1 LPLQSPLAL
10 IVARSGQEG
19 NGMAR
24 DDIAVPIGPPRVWRS
39 RSKRTLG
46 SAFDALIS
54 ALNAVGTM
62 WIFVIMILINAD
74 VFLRY
79 LFNRPIDGV
88 PLIIELSIVAIVYLQ
103 LASALR
109 GQRLTRSD
117 VLIGRLLI
125 QRPQLG
131 LSLQAIYHAV
141 GAVLMGVLFFYSVPL
156 FEKAWRLETY
166 TGVEGDFTIQV
177 WILKLIILIGVAVC
191 GIQFVR
197 QVVIDLKGIV
207 AAARGGST
215 DRGAP
220 WIAILSTVVVCGTL
234 FGIGFFASL
243 SPVQIG
249 LISVLFVLILVY
261 VGVHV
266 GVALALLSFVCV
278 WLIRD
283 NINIAGTLLALSAAE
298 SLKRYEFGVIPL
310 FVFMGLLVS
319 VSDIGKDTYD
329 VANHLFRRVRAGL
342 GMATVGANAVFA
354 AVTGTSIASA
364 SVFTKVAVPE
374 MLRFG
379 YHPRFAVGVVAG
391 SSVLGMLIPPSLL
404 LILYGILAETSI
416 GDLFIA
422 GIVPGIILSIAYC
435 ILIWFMARNFPDH
448 VATPEALAHNFESEM
463 SSREL
468 VVKMLPIVTLILIVL
483 GGIYGGVFTATEA
496 GGVGAMGALI
506 MTILKR
512 RLTWANLWRTLMET
526 GHVTAAIC
534 FLLIAASL
542 YARLIAMAGI
552 PNVMESFFTGLHVG
566 LAEMLAIYITTV
578 VVLGTIMSA
587 GEIML
592 ILVPI
597 AVPLLAPFGANLV
610 WFGIVTIIAVE
621 IGLLTPP
628 LGIACFVIHNNLQ
641 DNRIAINDIFW
652 GATPFM
658 LTMLVVLILVT
669 LFPQLA
675 LVLL

>member
-1 LPLQSPLAL
+1 
-10 IVARSGQEG
+10 
-19 NGMAR
+19 M
-24 DDIAVPIGPPRVWRS
+24 
-39 RSKRTLG
+39 SKAHDGIEAASAPQPSSAGAFGR
-46 SAFDALIS
+46 AFDILIN
-54 ALNAVGTM
+54 ALNAVGTI
-62 WIFVIMILINAD
+62 WIFVIMVLINAD
-74 VFLRY
+74 VFSRY
-79 LFNRPIDGV
+79 LFNRPINGV
-88 PLIIELSIVAIVYLQ
+88 PLIIELSIVAIVFLQ
-103 LASALR
+103 LAAALR
-109 GQRLTRSD
+109 EGRMTRSD
-117 VLIGRLLI
+117 VLIGRLLAR
-125 QRPQLG
+125 RPQLG
-131 LSLQAIYHAV
+131 LSLQAIYHAL
-141 GAVLMGVLFFYSVPL
+141 GAVLIGILFFYSAPL
-156 FEKAWRLETY
+156 FEKAWRRETY

-177 WILKLIILIGVAVC
+177 WPLKLLILVGAAVC
-191 GIQFVR
+191 GVQFLRHIGFDLRAIGAAVR
-197 QVVIDLKGIV
+197 SGGRDRSAPAV
-207 AAARGGST
+207 AL
-215 DRGAP
+215 
-220 WIAILSTVVVCGTL
+220 LSTAAVVVVL
-234 FGIGFFASL
+234 FGLGSLFSL

-249 LISVLFVLILVY
+249 LISVLFVLFLVY

-283 NINIAGTLLALSAAE
+283 NVDVAGTLLALAASE
-298 SLKRYEFGVIPL
+298 SLQRYEFGVIPL

-319 VSDIGKDTYD
+319 VSEIGKDTYD

-379 YHPRFAVGVVAG
+379 YKPRFAVGVVAG

-422 GIVPGIILSIAYC
+422 GIVPGIILAVAYC
-435 ILIWFMARNFPDH
+435 VLIWFMARHFPDH
-448 VATPEALAHNFESEM
+448 VAAPETLAQGIQSEM
-463 SSREL
+463 SGREL
-468 VVKMLPIVTLILIVL
+468 ALKITPIVILIIIVL

-512 RLTWANLWRTLMET
+512 RLTWVNLWRTLMET
-526 GHVTAAIC
+526 GYVTAAIC
-534 FLLIAASL
+534 FLLIAATL
-542 YARLIAMAGI
+542 YARMIAMTGI
-552 PNVMESFFTGLHVG
+552 PNVMESYINALGIG
-566 LAEMLAIYITTV
+566 LAGLLAIYIV
-578 VVLGTIMSA
+578 VVVLLGTIMSA

-592 ILVPI
+592 ILIPI
-597 AVPLLAPFGANLV
+597 AVPLLAPFGVDLV

-641 DNRIAINDIFW
+641 DKRISLDDIFW
-652 GATPFM
+652 GAAPFA

>member
-1 LPLQSPLAL
+1 
-10 IVARSGQEG
+10 
-19 NGMAR
+19 MAR
-24 DDIAVPIGPPRVWRS
+24 EDIAVGSGPPG
-39 RSKRTLG
+39 T
-46 SAFDALIS
+46 SAARALATALDALIS
-54 ALNAVGTM
+54 ALNAVGTV
-62 WIFVIMILINAD
+62 WIFVIMVLINTD
-74 VFLRY
+74 VFARY
-79 LFNRPIDGV
+79 LFNHPINGV

-109 GQRLTRSD
+109 DGRLTRSD
-117 VLIGRLLI
+117 ALIGRLLA

-131 LSLQAIYHAV
+131 LSLQAIYHAL
-141 GAVLMGVLFFYSVPL
+141 GAVLMGILFYYSAPL
-156 FEKAWRLETY
+156 FEKAWRLGTY
-166 TGVEGDFTIQV
+166 TGVEGDFTVQV
-177 WILKLIILIGVAVC
+177 WILKLLILVGVAVC
-191 GIQFVR
+191 GVQFLRHVA
-197 QVVIDLKGIV
+197 VDLRSIG
-207 AAARGGST
+207 AEMRAGRR
-215 DRGAP
+215 DRSAP
-220 WIAILSTVVVCGTL
+220 WIAVLLAGTVVAML
-234 FGIGFFASL
+234 FGLGFFTSL
-243 SPVQIG
+243 SPVQFG
-249 LISVLFVLILVY
+249 LISVLFVLLLVY

-266 GVALALLSFVCV
+266 GVALALLSFICV
-278 WLIRD
+278 WLIRH
-283 NINIAGTLLALSAAE
+283 NIDIAGTLLALAAAE

-310 FVFMGLLVS
+310 FVLMGLLVS

-329 VANHLFRRVRAGL
+329 VANHLFRRVKAGL

-379 YHPRFAVGVVAG
+379 YKPRFAVGVVAG

-422 GIVPGIILSIAYC
+422 GIVPGIILATAYC
-435 ILIWFMARNFPDH
+435 VLIWFMARYFPDH
-448 VATPEALAHNFESEM
+448 VAAPETLAKGIQSEM
-463 SSREL
+463 SSRQL
-468 VVKMLPIVTLILIVL
+468 TLKVAPIVILIVIVL

-512 RLTWANLWRTLMET
+512 RLTWTNLWRTLMET

-542 YARLIAMAGI
+542 YARLIAITGI
-552 PNVMESFFTGLHVG
+552 PDAMEATFTALHIG
-566 LAEMLAIYITTV
+566 LAGLLTVYIATV

-597 AVPLLAPFGANLV
+597 AVPLLTPFGANLV

-641 DNRIAINDIFW
+641 DKRIGINDIFW

-675 LVLL
+675 RVLVR

>member
-1 LPLQSPLAL
+1 
-10 IVARSGQEG
+10 
-19 NGMAR
+19 MAR
-24 DDIAVPIGPPRVWRS
+24 QSVEAAIPPQESSAGRPARA
-39 RSKRTLG
+39 LG
-46 SAFDALIS
+46 RAFDILIN
-54 ALNAVGTM
+54 ALNAVGTV
-62 WIFVIMILINAD
+62 WIFVIMVLINAD
-74 VFLRY
+74 VFARY
-79 LFNRPIDGV
+79 LFNRPLNGV
-88 PLIIELSIVAIVYLQ
+88 PLIIELSIVAIVFLQ
-103 LASALR
+103 LAAALR
-109 GQRLTRSD
+109 EGRMTRSD
-117 VLIGRLLI
+117 VLIGRLLTR
-125 QRPQLG
+125 RPQLG
-131 LSLQAIYHAV
+131 LSLQAIYHAL
-141 GAVLMGVLFFYSVPL
+141 GAVLMGILFFYSAPL
-156 FEKAWRLETY
+156 FEKAWRRETY
-166 TGVEGDFTIQV
+166 TGVEGDFTLQV
-177 WILKLIILIGVAVC
+177 WPLKLIILLGVAVC
-191 GIQFVR
+191 GVQFLRHVGL
-197 QVVIDLKGIV
+197 DLKGIG
-207 AAARGGST
+207 AAARAGT
-215 DRGAP
+215 RDRTAP
-220 WIAILSTVVVCGTL
+220 VIALLSAAAVFAVL
-234 FGIGFFASL
+234 FGLGSLVSL

-249 LISVLFVLILVY
+249 LISVLFVLFLVY

-278 WLIRD
+278 WLIRGNMD
-283 NINIAGTLLALSAAE
+283 IAGTLLALAASE
-298 SLKRYEFGVIPL
+298 SLQRYEFGVIPL

-329 VANHLFRRVRAGL
+329 VANHLFRRVKAGL

-379 YHPRFAVGVVAG
+379 YKPRFAVGVVAG

-422 GIVPGIILSIAYC
+422 GIVPGIILAAAYC
-435 ILIWFMARNFPDH
+435 VLIWFMARHFPDH
-448 VATPEALAHNFESEM
+448 VAAPETLAQGIQSEM
-463 SSREL
+463 SGREL
-468 VVKMLPIVTLILIVL
+468 ALKIAPIVILIMIVL

-512 RLTWANLWRTLMET
+512 RLTWSNLWHTLMET
-526 GHVTAAIC
+526 GYVTAAIC
-534 FLLIAASL
+534 FLLIAATL
-542 YARLIAMAGI
+542 YARMIAMTGI
-552 PNVMESFFTGLHVG
+552 PNVMESYIAAVGIG
-566 LAEMLAIYITTV
+566 LAGLLAIYIV
-578 VVLGTIMSA
+578 VVVLLGTIMSA

-592 ILVPI
+592 ILIPI
-597 AVPLLAPFGANLV
+597 AVPLLAPFGVDLV

-641 DNRIAINDIFW
+641 DKRISLDDIFW
-652 GATPFM
+652 GAAPFA

>member
-1 LPLQSPLAL
+1 
-10 IVARSGQEG
+10 
-19 NGMAR
+19 MAR
-24 DDIAVPIGPPRVWRS
+24 DDMTMSISPLRS
-39 RSKRTLG
+39 SAGRAARSLG
-46 SAFDALIS
+46 TAFDALIS
-54 ALNAVGTM
+54 ALNAVGTV
-62 WIFVIMILINAD
+62 WIFVIMVLINAD
-74 VFLRY
+74 VFARF
-79 LFNRPIDGV
+79 LFNHPINGV
-88 PLIIELSIVAIVYLQ
+88 PLIIELSIVAIVFLQ

-109 GQRLTRSD
+109 SERMTRSD
-117 VLIGRLLI
+117 VLIGRLLT

-131 LSLQAIYHAV
+131 LSLQAIYHAL
-141 GAVLMGVLFFYSVPL
+141 GAVLMGLLFFYSVPL
-156 FEKAWRLETY
+156 FEKAWRLGTY
-166 TGVEGDFTIQV
+166 TGVEGDFTVPV
-177 WILKLIILIGVAVC
+177 WILKLVILIGVAVC
-191 GIQFVR
+191 GIQFLR
-197 QVVIDLKGIV
+197 QIALVLGGIG
-207 AAARGGST
+207 AAIRDGKR

-220 WIAILSTVVVCGTL
+220 WIAILFTAAVAAAL
-234 FGIGFFASL
+234 FGLGFFASL
-243 SPVQIG
+243 SPVQLG
-249 LISVLFVLILVY
+249 LLSVLFVLLLVY

-266 GVALALLSFVCV
+266 GVALALLSFICV
-278 WLIRD
+278 WQLRD
-283 NINIAGTLLALSAAE
+283 NIQVAGTLLALSAAE

-329 VANHLFRRVRAGL
+329 VANHAFRRVRAGL

-379 YHPRFAVGVVAG
+379 YKPRFAVGVVAG

-416 GDLFIA
+416 GDVFIA
-422 GIVPGIILSIAYC
+422 GIVPGIILAAAYC
-435 ILIWFMARNFPDH
+435 VLIWFMARYFPNH
-448 VATPEALAHNFESEM
+448 VAAPETLAQTIQSEM

-468 VVKMLPIVTLILIVL
+468 VLKITPIVILILIVL

-496 GGVGAMGALI
+496 GGIGAMGALI
-506 MTILKR
+506 MTILKG

-542 YARLIAMAGI
+542 YARLIAMTGI
-552 PNVMESFFTGLHVG
+552 PNVMESYFTALNVG
-566 LAEMLAIYITTV
+566 LAGLLTVYIAIV

-597 AVPLLAPFGANLV
+597 AVPLLAPFGADLV

-641 DNRIAINDIFW
+641 DKRISINDIFW

-669 LFPQLA
+669 LFPQIA

>member
-1 LPLQSPLAL
+1 
-10 IVARSGQEG
+10 
-19 NGMAR
+19 
-24 DDIAVPIGPPRVWRS
+24 
-39 RSKRTLG
+39 
-46 SAFDALIS
+46 
-54 ALNAVGTM
+54 
-62 WIFVIMILINAD
+62 
-74 VFLRY
+74 
-79 LFNRPIDGV
+79 
-88 PLIIELSIVAIVYLQ
+88 
-103 LASALR
+103 
-109 GQRLTRSD
+109 
-117 VLIGRLLI
+117 
-125 QRPQLG
+125 
-131 LSLQAIYHAV
+131 
-141 GAVLMGVLFFYSVPL
+141 
-156 FEKAWRLETY
+156 
-166 TGVEGDFTIQV
+166 
-177 WILKLIILIGVAVC
+177 
-191 GIQFVR
+191 
-197 QVVIDLKGIV
+197 
-207 AAARGGST
+207 
-215 DRGAP
+215 
-220 WIAILSTVVVCGTL
+220 
-234 FGIGFFASL
+234 
-243 SPVQIG
+243 
-249 LISVLFVLILVY
+249 
-261 VGVHV
+261 
-266 GVALALLSFVCV
+266 
-278 WLIRD
+278 
-283 NINIAGTLLALSAAE
+283 
-298 SLKRYEFGVIPL
+298 
-310 FVFMGLLVS
+310 
-319 VSDIGKDTYD
+319 
-329 VANHLFRRVRAGL
+329 
-342 GMATVGANAVFA
+342 MATVGANAVFA

-379 YHPRFAVGVVAG
+379 YKPRFAVGVVAG

-422 GIVPGIILSIAYC
+422 GIVPGIILAAAYC
-435 ILIWFMARNFPDH
+435 VLIWFMARYFPNH
-448 VATPEALAHNFESEM
+448 VAAPETLAQTIQSEM

-468 VVKMLPIVTLILIVL
+468 VLKITPIVILILIVL

-496 GGVGAMGALI
+496 GGIGAMGALI

-542 YARLIAMAGI
+542 YARLIAMTGI
-552 PNVMESFFTGLHVG
+552 PNVMESYFTALNVG
-566 LAEMLAIYITTV
+566 LAGLLTVYIAIV

-597 AVPLLAPFGANLV
+597 AVPLLAPFGADLV

-641 DNRIAINDIFW
+641 DKRISINDIFW

-669 LFPQLA
+669 LFPQIA

>member
-1 LPLQSPLAL
+1 
-10 IVARSGQEG
+10 
-19 NGMAR
+19 MAR
-24 DDIAVPIGPPRVWRS
+24 DDIAMSIDPPRSSAARAMRS
-39 RSKRTLG
+39 LG
-46 SAFDALIS
+46 AAFDALIS
-54 ALNAVGTM
+54 ALNAVGTV
-62 WIFVIMILINAD
+62 WIFVIMVLINAD
-74 VFLRY
+74 VFARF
-79 LFNRPIDGV
+79 LFNHPINGV
-88 PLIIELSIVAIVYLQ
+88 PLIIELSIVAIVFLQ

-109 GQRLTRSD
+109 SERMTRSD
-117 VLIGRLLI
+117 VLIGRLLA

-131 LSLQAIYHAV
+131 LSLQAIYHAL
-141 GAVLMGVLFFYSVPL
+141 GAVLMGVLFFYSAPL
-156 FEKAWRLETY
+156 FEKAWRLGTY
-166 TGVEGDFTIQV
+166 TGVEGDFTVPV

-191 GIQFVR
+191 GIQFLR
-197 QVVIDLKGIV
+197 QVALDLSGIG
-207 AAARGGST
+207 AAIRDGKR

-220 WIAILSTVVVCGTL
+220 WIAILCTAAVVAAL
-234 FGIGFFASL
+234 FGLGLCASL
-243 SPVQIG
+243 SPVQLG
-249 LISVLFVLILVY
+249 LVSVLFVLLLVY

-278 WLIRD
+278 WLLRD
-283 NINIAGTLLALSAAE
+283 NIHVAGTLLALAAAE

-310 FVFMGLLVS
+310 FVLMGLLVS

-329 VANHLFRRVRAGL
+329 VANHAFRRVRAGL

-379 YHPRFAVGVVAG
+379 YRPRFAVGVVAG

-422 GIVPGIILSIAYC
+422 GIVPGIILAAAYC
-435 ILIWFMARNFPDH
+435 VLIWIMARWFPDH
-448 VATPEALAHNFESEM
+448 VAAPETLAKTIQSEM

-468 VVKMLPIVTLILIVL
+468 VLKIAPIVILIFIVL

-526 GHVTAAIC
+526 GYVTAAIC

-542 YARLIAMAGI
+542 YARLIAMTGI
-552 PNVMESFFTGLHVG
+552 PNVMESYFTALHVG
-566 LAEMLAIYITTV
+566 LAGLLTVYLATV

-641 DNRIAINDIFW
+641 DKRIGINDIFW
-652 GATPFM
+652 GAAPFM

-669 LFPQLA
+669 LFPRLA
-675 LVLL
+675 LMLL